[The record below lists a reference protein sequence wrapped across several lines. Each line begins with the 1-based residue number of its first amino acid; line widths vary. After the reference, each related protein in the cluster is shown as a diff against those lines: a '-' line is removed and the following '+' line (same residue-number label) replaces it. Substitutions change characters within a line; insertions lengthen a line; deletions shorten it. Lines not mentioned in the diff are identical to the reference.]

1 MVKPLR
7 PLLVLLCTFS
17 LCAEAEEH
25 SGVVIVAANPACSV
39 LNGVGIHV
47 LLENPMSK
55 HSRKVMELNRVLSE
69 FCADHCEWNPY
80 WQSDRGPRTEPSDFK
95 VSRHRRP
102 DGAQVCIIANWSGA
116 EKHGALQVS
125 RDGQYSDFLTRAA
138 LTHAH
143 RKLPLTLPGYGCQVI
158 QTDAD
163 QTAMN

>member
-1 MVKPLR
+1 
-7 PLLVLLCTFS
+7 
-17 LCAEAEEH
+17 
-25 SGVVIVAANPACSV
+25 
-39 LNGVGIHV
+39 
-47 LLENPMSK
+47 MSK
-55 HSRKVMELNRVLSE
+55 HSRKVMEFNRVLSE

-95 VSRHRRP
+95 VSLHRRP

-143 RKLPLTLPGYGCQVI
+143 KNWR
-158 QTDAD
+158 
-163 QTAMN
+163 

>member
-39 LNGVGIHV
+39 LNGVGINV
-47 LLENPMSK
+47 QLENPVSK
-55 HSRKVMELNRVLSE
+55 HSRKVMELNRLLSK
-69 FCADHCEWNPY
+69 FCADHCDWNPY

-95 VSRHRRP
+95 VSLHRRP

-116 EKHGALQVS
+116 GKHGALQVS
-125 RDGQYSDFLTRAA
+125 RDGQCRDFLTRAA

-143 RKLPLTLPGYGCQVI
+143 RKLPLTLPGYGCQVT
-158 QTDAD
+158 QTYAA